1 MLSHIFG
8 SKAQSKEMVKK
19 ARRTWCRHQTRVGE
33 QQNIK
38 YSDLLKEAA
47 VGETWPESKTKIRA
61 KPLIPRARWEE
72 YICKSL
78 QALRLHPQMASNNLN
93 KALLLMISTF
103 SCQKTAVCIA
113 SVGAHEPSVY
123 YIRPR

>member
-1 MLSHIFG
+1 
-8 SKAQSKEMVKK
+8 MVKK

-61 KPLIPRARWEE
+61 KSLIPSARWEE

-78 QALRLHPQMASNNLN
+78 QALHRILSSGPDIIHGGLVSSHRGYTNGRFLARESADHKQQSLVQVVACHLRVQTKSL
-93 KALLLMISTF
+93 
-103 SCQKTAVCIA
+103 
-113 SVGAHEPSVY
+113 
-123 YIRPR
+123 